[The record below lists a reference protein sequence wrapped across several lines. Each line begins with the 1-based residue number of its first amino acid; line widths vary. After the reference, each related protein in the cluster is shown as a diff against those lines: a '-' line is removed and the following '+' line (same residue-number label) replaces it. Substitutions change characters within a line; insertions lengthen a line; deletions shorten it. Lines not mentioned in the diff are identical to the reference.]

1 LISSHAKLSVFRPWM
16 NYHSTKRHSSISRV
30 GLLAYGQYVYKV
42 EYDTTGTELER
53 LAQVYNSLRETVI
66 AKYSETDIG
75 RTFLRVFDEHFTIVE
90 EWVAVKP
97 PEELSSGCLQSPD
110 DKDVTYRKKRG
121 EGYRGHIA
129 RAMETRNPA
138 NSVQL
143 HHGCSCRDE
152 QLGR

>member
-1 LISSHAKLSVFRPWM
+1 MISSHAKLSVFRPWM

-75 RTFLRVFDEHFTIVE
+75 RTFLRVS
-90 EWVAVKP
+90 A
-97 PEELSSGCLQSPD
+97 GCFRRALCGRIGVSEDAIDRHALPVVRSAGTFPGSAEISRSHSKARPCLGD
-110 DKDVTYRKKRG
+110 TEDRYR
-121 EGYRGHIA
+121 EA
-129 RAMETRNPA
+129 
-138 NSVQL
+138 L
-143 HHGCSCRDE
+143 D
-152 QLGR
+152 